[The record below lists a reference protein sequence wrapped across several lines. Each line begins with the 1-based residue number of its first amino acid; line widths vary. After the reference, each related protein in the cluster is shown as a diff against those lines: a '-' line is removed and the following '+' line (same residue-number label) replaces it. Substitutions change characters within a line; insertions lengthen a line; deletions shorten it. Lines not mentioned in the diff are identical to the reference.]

1 MDLGPT
7 VQYTRSELSEI
18 SQTVTK
24 DYRLPKDVYSRLT
37 YHNITAIPATRRG
50 CRGGTNRPIPAR
62 MSDNSTYRPSSDTQ
76 AFYKGHVR
84 YVNYANLVSITASPN
99 LTQQQSTVQHID
111 FGFLNAQSVNTKTSK
126 IREHVTD
133 HNLDILGITE
143 TWKPTNTKI
152 VELKPNGFS
161 FPHYPRRHK
170 RWRSWDITQRQSG
183 PKT

>member
-62 MSDNSTYRPSSDTQ
+62 ISDNSTYRPSSDTQ

-143 TWKPTNTKI
+143 TWNPTNTKI
-152 VELKPNGFS
+152 VELKPNPS
-161 FPHYPRRHK
+161 LSKERHK

-183 PKT
+183 SKT